1 MQSPYPHV
9 RRTRPAPA
17 RGPPSP
23 TAISSRSWVR
33 GPRAPGRARCCWP
46 DIGGRR
52 MTTPSSALPPGRVR
66 RTWPLPRRSTGS
78 SGGHAWRP
86 ATAAPGGRTGHG
98 QGVGIGRR
106 NFRSP
111 AGTPQTD
118 RRTRTACRTVSD
130 TGKAQTRRAGIPV
143 PFGSFSMPAVAH
155 RGRGRTHN
163 RTGWSV
169 GGGRAHRVGRTGAS
183 TRAIQG
189 GLCARPP
196 GTRARQGMPL
206 LQPSPRRPDTPGRRP
221 APRCPA
227 APDGVPLL
235 PSRRRTAQPFRGRPG
250 GAARGDRARL
260 GRPALS
266 RLPPR
271 RGGDQAAGRGA
282 ARPGSGGRH
291 RPIPTQRHTKAVV
304 VGVGVA
310 AAALLATVFVTKGWS
325 DDNGVPDPRATW
337 GAQSSSSLQPS
348 RSADDESSAG
358 SPLPASVGQ
367 PVEIGRGRLRNA
379 ESGLC
384 LDVGGGRADSG
395 AAAVLAACS
404 SAGSQ
409 QWSYQGDGLL
419 RSGVDPTL
427 CLDSDTERHSVD
439 LASCLAHGERR
450 ATTSRSAGN
459 SCCAAARGC
468 SSRRARGAR
477 RRRHAGRLRRAA
489 VAAGS
494 RGRRPRPHGE
504 ERRIGGRRSRGDG
517 GLFRQY
523 AEGARRPAP
532 APAPGAEVRGRAGR
546 AVRGAVRAGPQRYDT
561 FRTAR
566 ASGRG
571 AHSPRSRPGC
581 GHLRGE
587 QGHDDHLGH
596 LEHVGQARHVGRVW
610 RVWHVGHVGL
620 IGSRAGPPRPGGPGF
635 GSCRHPDV
643 SCSVH

>member
-1 MQSPYPHV
+1 
-9 RRTRPAPA
+9 
-17 RGPPSP
+17 
-23 TAISSRSWVR
+23 
-33 GPRAPGRARCCWP
+33 
-46 DIGGRR
+46 
-52 MTTPSSALPPGRVR
+52 
-66 RTWPLPRRSTGS
+66 
-78 SGGHAWRP
+78 
-86 ATAAPGGRTGHG
+86 
-98 QGVGIGRR
+98 
-106 NFRSP
+106 
-111 AGTPQTD
+111 
-118 RRTRTACRTVSD
+118 
-130 TGKAQTRRAGIPV
+130 
-143 PFGSFSMPAVAH
+143 MPAVAH

-271 RGGDQAAGRGA
+271 PRRRPGGWARRRTSRERRTTPPDTDAATHQGRRRGCRCGGRGA
-282 ARPGSGGRH
+282 ARHRLRH
-291 RPIPTQRHTKAVV
+291 QGLVRRQRC
-304 VGVGVA
+304 
-310 AAALLATVFVTKGWS
+310 
-325 DDNGVPDPRATW
+325 PRPRATW

-468 SSRRARGAR
+468 SSRRARGRTSSSARGTAPPGSGGCWKPWTTAPASRRRTADRGTAVAR
-477 RRRHAGRLRRAA
+477 RRRALPAVRR
-489 VAAGS
+489 
-494 RGRRPRPHGE
+494 RRRTPGPSPGP
-504 ERRIGGRRSRGDG
+504 GRRSPRTRRASSTRSGSRRSTAIRHLPHRPRRWTRCALSPLTSWVWPPPWRTG
-517 GLFRQY
+517 S
-523 AEGARRPAP
+523 RRP
-532 APAPGAEVRGRAGR
+532 
-546 AVRGAVRAGPQRYDT
+546 
-561 FRTAR
+561 
-566 ASGRG
+566 
-571 AHSPRSRPGC
+571 PRSP
-581 GHLRGE
+581 
-587 QGHDDHLGH
+587 
-596 LEHVGQARHVGRVW
+596 
-610 RVWHVGHVGL
+610 
-620 IGSRAGPPRPGGPGF
+620 
-635 GSCRHPDV
+635 
-643 SCSVH
+643 